1 MGLESATYISGLD
14 ANNPA
19 GSDSIS
25 MGDDH
30 IKLIKSVLKNTLPNA
45 DEAMNGIHASATEP
59 SPNTA
64 GQLWF
69 DTTNDLVKMRNAGDT
84 AWITLLASAGSR
96 LLKVSYNLPASS
108 GYMRNETTYAD
119 TNQTITHTTVSTTST
134 LYITYNGQ
142 LNAACNFD
150 SGEYQAWV
158 ILANTSGTKIANTTD
173 DIMWAFTDDVDHASN
188 PTWDFMHGVTHTW
201 RVASGDRPTPDS
213 GTTYTFDIWGKIREY
228 DDGGATYN
236 QGSMIC
242 MEIEE

>member
-1 MGLESATYISGLD
+1 MSLISFAGTNSVVNKNICAPPLLD
-14 ANNPA
+14 LQTDKGMPYP
-19 GSDSIS
+19 
-25 MGDDH
+25 
-30 IKLIKSVLKNTLPNA
+30 LILFT
-45 DEAMNGIHASATEP
+45 IC
-59 SPNTA
+59 
-64 GQLWF
+64 LW
-69 DTTNDLVKMRNAGDT
+69 
-84 AWITLLASAGSR
+84 
-96 LLKVSYNLPASS
+96 SS